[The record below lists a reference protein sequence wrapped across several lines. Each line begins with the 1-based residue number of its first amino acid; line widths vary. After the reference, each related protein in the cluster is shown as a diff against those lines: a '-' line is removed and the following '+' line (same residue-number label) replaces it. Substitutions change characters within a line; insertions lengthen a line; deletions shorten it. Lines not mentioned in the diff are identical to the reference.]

1 MPRRKKQ
8 ARDLTTDEAAKKLF
22 PKKVIEEVKKQVG
35 TDSDK
40 PIKEKD
46 ST

>member
-8 ARDLTTDEAAKKLF
+8 ARDLTTEEAAKKLF

-35 TDSDK
+35 TDLDK
-40 PIKEKD
+40 PINKKD